1 MQIWAESGK
10 PALPICNYSQILY
23 QFLTFTQNLKRS
35 RFLVF
40 SHALILR
47 LTYRDYLHPPMSQTS
62 PEVSTSSTF
71 NVPYLC
77 FSSYAQ
83 AAPIAAFAAVLDPL
97 SFPVH
102 IRQDSQTHP
111 VGHSPSTT
119 N

>member
-1 MQIWAESGK
+1 NSIKYCKHRYGK
-10 PALPICNYSQILY
+10 PIP
-23 QFLTFTQNLKRS
+23 
-35 RFLVF
+35 V
-40 SHALILR
+40 LILR

-102 IRQDSQTHP
+102 IRQ
-111 VGHSPSTT
+111 
-119 N
+119 